1 MNTPKLPPL
10 PHWCEPGSPFAE
22 QMQAYAIAAIQ
33 AQGAPN
39 KWREFVA
46 EVVASAE
53 SYERRTG
60 KKVNAEWVE
69 RGRALLTSAPPA
81 PQAQG
86 VPDGWQL
93 VPKEP
98 TDAMIRAA
106 LHLDLSYMPGH
117 DGPDRAAVY
126 KAMLASAQPAP
137 QPAQAHYLEMIYEY
151 LVSTA
156 PAGYADE
163 AFREVPEEV
172 FAADSRNRISERRA
186 SLSQHTGQLPA
197 ALGQEEVGTRQ
208 AGFDVTSAHPAPQQ
222 KPQPLS
228 DEQIDA
234 GIAAWFKTE
243 ITTNDGKDKGHP
255 FRQRMRA
262 AINAAHGIVKE

>member
-1 MNTPKLPPL
+1 MNTPKLT
-10 PHWCEPGSPFAE
+10 HE
-22 QMQAYAIAAIQ
+22 QIRAAGGIVHSDGNIFFTNIEKLNDALAAI
-33 AQGAPN
+33 
-39 KWREFVA
+39 
-46 EVVASAE
+46 
-53 SYERRTG
+53 
-60 KKVNAEWVE
+60 
-69 RGRALLTSAPPA
+69 
-81 PQAQG
+81 QAQG

-126 KAMLASAQPAP
+126 KAMLASAHPAP
-137 QPAQAHYLEMIYEY
+137 QPAQANYLEMIYEY

-222 KPQPLS
+222 KPQASVVQQEPVMIYHGDCTIDCGEHGHHHVELLKMIPAGSHLYTHPAQQAKPQPLS
-228 DEQIDA
+228 DEHV
-234 GIAAWFKTE
+234 T
-243 ITTNDGKDKGHP
+243 DGSKCWCDPELAYKDPESGAEVWVHRGK
-255 FRQRMRA
+255 Q
-262 AINAAHGIVKE
+262 